1 MSLCGSHERTQMN
14 DESRAFNDGFLL
26 ANLMNIYSS
35 KGKDFSESEVFRVF
49 RDGIELIERRLGL
62 KDGVGKRLYSV
73 ELERELMK
81 AEENKP
87 YFKVNKFLTNSIG
100 TYSRWRKLPDI
111 PEEVG
116 NTLRAMF
123 NERLAE
129 VSRIARDE

>member
-1 MSLCGSHERTQMN
+1 MN
-14 DESRAFNDGFLL
+14 ECEYPNSGKFRDDAQAFRDSFLL